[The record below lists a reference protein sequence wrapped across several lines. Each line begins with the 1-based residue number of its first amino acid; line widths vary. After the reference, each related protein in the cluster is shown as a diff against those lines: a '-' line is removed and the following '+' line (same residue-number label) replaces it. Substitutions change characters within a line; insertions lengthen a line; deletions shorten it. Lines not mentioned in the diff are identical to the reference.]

1 MIPFLAIKS
10 FTALN
15 SESNLTVKAL
25 EPGVCPGLALGG
37 VEETGEGASSF
48 EQAAAKQDTQT
59 AARPPETVC
68 KNFALFMEFYFS
80 NILNQ
85 NLFKKI

>member
-1 MIPFLAIKS
+1 MIPLLAIKS

-15 SESNLTVKAL
+15 SESNLTVKAF
-25 EPGVCPGLALGG
+25 ETGVCPGLVLGVVAEIG
-37 VEETGEGASSF
+37 VGPSLL
-48 EQAAAKQDTQT
+48 EQAAAKQETQT
-59 AARPPETVC
+59 AAKPPETVC

>member
-1 MIPFLAIKS
+1 MIPLLAIKS

-15 SESNLTVKAL
+15 SVSNLTVKAF
-25 EPGVCPGLALGG
+25 EPGVYPGLALGG

-68 KNFALFMEFYFS
+68 KNFALFMSWNFMFQTS
-80 NILNQ
+80 
-85 NLFKKI
+85 